1 MEYRI
6 DFDSIL
12 WTSPIKGVRQK
23 EQLFGDRKLRLVE
36 YSEEM
41 EPHWCERGHT
51 GCILHGRMEIE
62 FKDGIR
68 VFHPG
73 DGVNI
78 PSGPKHKHRARV
90 LSGVVR
96 AFFIEDV

>member
-6 DFDSIL
+6 DFDSIP

-23 EQLFGDRKLRLVE
+23 EQMFGDRKLRLVE

-51 GCILHGRMEIE
+51 GCILQGRIEIE
-62 FKDGIR
+62 FDDGVR
-68 VFHPG
+68 VFQSG

-78 PSGPKHKHRARV
+78 PNGPKHKHRARV

-96 AFFIEDV
+96 AIFIEDV